1 MNQECPDIQAGSIH
15 WIIEKTR
22 EFQKK
27 KIYLCFIYY
36 SLWLCGSQQ
45 TGKFWKRWE
54 YKTLPACWE
63 TCMQVKKQKL
73 KLDMEQMDWL
83 EIRKGV
89 CQGCI
94 LSPHLF
100 NFYAE
105 YIMWNA
111 RLFEAQDGIK
121 TARRNIKKLRYADDT
136 TLMEE
141 CEEEL
146 RNLWMKVKAEWKSWL
161 KIQHSKNIDHV
172 IQSHHLMA
180 NRRGKSGNSDRF
192 YLLGLPNHCGWWLQT
207 WN

>member
-1 MNQECPDIQAGSIH
+1 
-15 WIIEKTR
+15 
-22 EFQKK
+22 
-27 KIYLCFIYY
+27 
-36 SLWLCGSQQ
+36 
-45 TGKFWKRWE
+45 
-54 YKTLPACWE
+54 
-63 TCMQVKKQKL
+63 MQVKKQKL

-111 RLFEAQDGIK
+111 RLVEAQDGIK

-192 YLLGLPNHCGWWLQT
+192 YLRGLPNHCGWWLQT